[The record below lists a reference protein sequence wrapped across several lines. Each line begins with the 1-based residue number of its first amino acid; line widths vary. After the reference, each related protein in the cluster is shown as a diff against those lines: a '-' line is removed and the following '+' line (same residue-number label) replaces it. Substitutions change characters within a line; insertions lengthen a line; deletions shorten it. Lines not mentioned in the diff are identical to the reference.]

1 MKVFK
6 LKDAAREA
14 RKNKISDE
22 DLCEAIA
29 RAEKGHI
36 DAEIGKFLI
45 KQRMGRSG
53 DYQTIIVYKR
63 GDRAVFLHIF
73 PKSRK
78 ANLSS
83 YEETVLRD
91 AAKVLANIGDVHIP
105 ALIDTGEWIEIDYE
119 KYQKDISERSASI
132 GPSGDEGPPQGR
144 RHR

>member
-1 MKVFK
+1 M
-6 LKDAAREA
+6 
-14 RKNKISDE
+14 SDE

-36 DAEIGKFLI
+36 DAEVGKFLI

-53 DYQTIIVYKR
+53 DYRAVIVYKR

-83 YEETVLRD
+83 YEKTVFRD
-91 AAKVLANIGDVHIP
+91 AAKVLANLADVHIP
-105 ALIDTGEWIEIDYE
+105 ALTNTGEWIEIDYE
-119 KYQKDISERSASI
+119 KYQKDLSERPASI
-132 GPSGDEGPPQGR
+132 SPSGDEGPPQSR
-144 RHR
+144 RNR